1 VAINPSIQPSQLDR
15 IIFYSYYKKLISTK
29 LKNIEN
35 NYLKESIAVA
45 INPSIQPSQLDR
57 IIFCRYYKKQIR
69 TKLNCFENDYLKES
83 IAVPFRAWNKKNT
96 YWL

>member
-1 VAINPSIQPSQLDR
+1 
-15 IIFYSYYKKLISTK
+15 
-29 LKNIEN
+29 
-35 NYLKESIAVA
+35 
-45 INPSIQPSQLDR
+45 LDR

-96 YWL
+96 NWL